1 RCSHLNAALC
11 FFSINRDSWMN
22 SYLVSD
28 KPIIYADMNVFR
40 YLACGDISI
49 LEPERFK
56 WVYSHVHLDEIHR
69 NGNRDALEGMA
80 LLKAVE
86 ICDLLNQDFQSEGN
100 IIIRDYMDPYSRYE
114 QHLEAVAGYEGAAD
128 LMVEY
133 LIRSFGADN
142 FKELSQTP
150 EQMRSE
156 IERITSIIPDERRE
170 DLVEKASEVSKEM
183 EVTIEKHLKNR
194 MPIDKTRSAL
204 GITSENRKAIEK
216 SESAI
221 NAVWDLISPSIP
233 NITKNQF
240 FGFEPI
246 PGIEGVQHTQHGAI
260 SGAYIVLN
268 MLGISPDKGLAK
280 RDKIKNIMSDGQHA
294 GMASYCNALV
304 SADRGIINKS
314 SCIFSYLNNIT
325 NALHFEYQKG
335 YQLCLGVSK
344 T

>member
-1 RCSHLNAALC
+1 
-11 FFSINRDSWMN
+11 MN

-69 NGNRDALEGMA
+69 NGNQDALEGIK

-86 ICDLLNQDFQSEGN
+86 ICDVLNQSFQSEGN
-100 IIIRDYMDPYSRYE
+100 IVIRDFIDPYLRYE
-114 QHLEAVAGYEGAAD
+114 QHLEAISGHEGAAD
-128 LMVEY
+128 YMVEH

-142 FKELSQTP
+142 FKELSETP
-150 EQMRSE
+150 EKMRDE
-156 IERITSIIPDERRE
+156 IERITSIIPSEKRE
-170 DLVEKASEVSKEM
+170 ELIEKVSTVSNEM
-183 EVTIEKHLKNR
+183 KDTIEKHLKNR

-204 GITSENRKAIEK
+204 GITSEDRKAIEK
-216 SESAI
+216 SKSAI
-221 NAVWDLISPSIP
+221 DEVWDLISSSIP
-233 NITKNQF
+233 NVTKNQF

-268 MLGISPDKGLAK
+268 MIGISPDKGLAK
-280 RDKIKNIMSDGQHA
+280 RDKIKNVMSDGQHA

-314 SCIFSYLNNIT
+314 SCIYSYLNNIT
-325 NALHFEYQKG
+325 NALHFKYQKG
-335 YQLCLGVSK
+335 FQLNLGVNK

>member
-1 RCSHLNAALC
+1 
-11 FFSINRDSWMN
+11 
-22 SYLVSD
+22 
-28 KPIIYADMNVFR
+28 MNVFR

-69 NGNRDALEGMA
+69 NGNQDALEGIK

-86 ICDLLNQDFQSEGN
+86 ICDVLNQSFQSEGN
-100 IIIRDYMDPYSRYE
+100 IVIRDFIDPYLRYE
-114 QHLEAVAGYEGAAD
+114 QHLEAISGHEGAAD
-128 LMVEY
+128 YMVEH

-142 FKELSQTP
+142 FKELSETP
-150 EQMRSE
+150 EKMRDE
-156 IERITSIIPDERRE
+156 IERITSIIPSEKRE
-170 DLVEKASEVSKEM
+170 ELIEKVSTVSNEM
-183 EVTIEKHLKNR
+183 KDTIEKHLKNR

-204 GITSENRKAIEK
+204 GITSEDRKAIEK
-216 SESAI
+216 SKSAI
-221 NAVWDLISPSIP
+221 DEVWDLISSSIP
-233 NITKNQF
+233 NVTKNQF

-268 MLGISPDKGLAK
+268 MIGISPDKGLAK
-280 RDKIKNIMSDGQHA
+280 RDKIKNVMSDGQHA

-314 SCIFSYLNNIT
+314 SCIYSYLNNIT
-325 NALHFEYQKG
+325 NALHFKYQKG
-335 YQLCLGVSK
+335 FQLNLGVNK

>member
-1 RCSHLNAALC
+1 
-11 FFSINRDSWMN
+11 MN

-49 LEPERFK
+49 LEPDGFI

-86 ICDLLNQDFQSEGN
+86 ICDVLNQDFQSEGN
-100 IIIRDYMDPYSRYE
+100 IIIRDYMEPYSRYE
-114 QHLEAVAGYEGAAD
+114 QHLEAVAGYEGVAD
-128 LMVEY
+128 IMVEY
-133 LIRSFGADN
+133 LIRSLGADN

-150 EQMRSE
+150 EQMRNE

-204 GITSENRKAIEK
+204 GVTSESRKAIEK

-221 NAVWDLISPSIP
+221 NEVWDLISPSIP
-233 NITKNQF
+233 NVTKNQF

-304 SADRGIINKS
+304 SADRGVINKS

>member
-1 RCSHLNAALC
+1 
-11 FFSINRDSWMN
+11 MN

-49 LEPERFK
+49 LEPDRFR

-69 NGNRDALEGMA
+69 NGNRDALEGMV

-86 ICDLLNQDFQSEGN
+86 ICDVLNQDFQSEGN

-150 EQMRSE
+150 EQMRNE

-183 EVTIEKHLKNR
+183 EVTIEKHLTNR
-194 MPIDKTRSAL
+194 MSIDKTRSAL
-204 GITSENRKAIEK
+204 GVTSENRKAIEK

-221 NAVWDLISPSIP
+221 DEVWDLISPSIP
-233 NITKNQF
+233 NVTKNQF

>member
-1 RCSHLNAALC
+1 
-11 FFSINRDSWMN
+11 MN

-49 LEPERFK
+49 LEPERFR

-69 NGNRDALEGMA
+69 NGNQDALKGMA

-86 ICDLLNQDFQSEGN
+86 ICDVLNQNFQSEGN
-100 IIIRDYMDPYSRYE
+100 IVIRDYIDPYLRYE
-114 QHLEAVAGYEGAAD
+114 QHLEAIAGYEGVAD
-128 LMVEY
+128 HMVEH

-142 FKELSQTP
+142 FKELSETP
-150 EQMRSE
+150 EQMRNE
-156 IERITSIIPDERRE
+156 IERITSIIPDKRRE
-170 DLVEKASEVSKEM
+170 DLVEKALEVSGEM
-183 EVTIEKHLKNR
+183 EVTIERHLKNK

-204 GITSENRKAIEK
+204 GVSSEARKAIEE

-221 NAVWDLISPSIP
+221 DEVWELISPSIP
-233 NITKNQF
+233 NVTKNQF
-240 FGFEPI
+240 FGFESI
-246 PGIEGVQHTQHGAI
+246 PGIEGVQLTQYGAI

-280 RDKIKNIMSDGQHA
+280 RDKIKNIISDGQHA

-335 YQLCLGVSK
+335 YQLSLGVSK

>member
-1 RCSHLNAALC
+1 
-11 FFSINRDSWMN
+11 MN

-40 YLACGDISI
+40 YLACGDISV
-49 LEPERFK
+49 LEPERFR

-69 NGNRDALEGMA
+69 NGNQDALKGMA

-86 ICDLLNQDFQSEGN
+86 ICDVLNQNFQSEGN
-100 IIIRDYMDPYSRYE
+100 IVIRDYIDPYSRYE
-114 QHLEAVAGYEGAAD
+114 QHLEAIAGYEGVAD
-128 LMVEY
+128 YMVEH

-142 FKELSQTP
+142 FKELSKTP
-150 EQMRSE
+150 EQMRNE
-156 IERITSIIPDERRE
+156 IERITSIIPDKRRE
-170 DLVEKASEVSKEM
+170 DLVEKASKVSREM
-183 EVTIEKHLKNR
+183 EVTIERHLKNK

-204 GITSENRKAIEK
+204 GVSSEARKAIEK

-221 NAVWDLISPSIP
+221 DEVWELISPSILSV
-233 NITKNQF
+233 TKNQF
-240 FGFEPI
+240 FGFESI
-246 PGIEGVQHTQHGAI
+246 PGIEGVQLTQYGAI

-280 RDKIKNIMSDGQHA
+280 RDKIKNIISDGQHA

-335 YQLCLGVSK
+335 YQLSLGVSK

>member
-1 RCSHLNAALC
+1 
-11 FFSINRDSWMN
+11 MN

-69 NGNRDALEGMA
+69 NGNQDALEGMKM
-80 LLKAVE
+80 LKAVE
-86 ICDLLNQDFQSEGN
+86 ICDVLNQRFQSEGN
-100 IIIRDYMDPYSRYE
+100 VVIRDFIDPYLRYE
-114 QHLEAVAGYEGAAD
+114 QHLEAITGYEGAAD
-128 LMVEY
+128 HMIEH

-142 FKELSQTP
+142 FKELSETP
-150 EQMRSE
+150 EQMRNE

-170 DLVEKASEVSKEM
+170 ELIEEVSAVSNQMKD
-183 EVTIEKHLKNR
+183 TIEKHLKNR
-194 MPIDKTRSAL
+194 MPIDKTRRDL
-204 GITSENRKAIEK
+204 GITSEDRKAIEK
-216 SESAI
+216 SKSAI
-221 NAVWDLISPSIP
+221 DEVWELISPSIP
-233 NITKNQF
+233 NVTKNQF
-240 FGFEPI
+240 FGFEPFL
-246 PGIEGVQHTQHGAI
+246 GIEGVQHTQHGAI

-268 MLGISPDKGLAK
+268 MIGISPDKGLAK
-280 RDKIKNIMSDGQHA
+280 RDKIKNVMSDGQHA

-335 YQLCLGVSK
+335 FQLSLA
-344 T
+344 

>member
-1 RCSHLNAALC
+1 
-11 FFSINRDSWMN
+11 MN

-69 NGNRDALEGMA
+69 NGNRDALEGMT

-86 ICDLLNQDFQSEGN
+86 ICDVLNQDFQSEGN
-100 IIIRDYMDPYSRYE
+100 IVIRDYIDPYSRYE
-114 QHLEAVAGYEGAAD
+114 QHLEAIYGYEGVAD
-128 LMVEY
+128 YMVEH

-142 FKELSQTP
+142 FKELSETP
-150 EQMRSE
+150 EQMRNE
-156 IERITSIIPDERRE
+156 IERITSIIPDKRRE
-170 DLVEKASEVSKEM
+170 DLVEKASKVSKEM

-204 GITSENRKAIEK
+204 GVTSENRKAIEK

-221 NAVWDLISPSIP
+221 DAIWDLISPSIP
-233 NITKNQF
+233 NVTKNQF

-268 MLGISPDKGLAK
+268 MLGISPDKGLAR

-335 YQLCLGVSK
+335 YQLSLGVSK

>member
-1 RCSHLNAALC
+1 
-11 FFSINRDSWMN
+11 MN
-22 SYLVSD
+22 SYVVSD

-49 LEPERFK
+49 LEPDRFK

-86 ICDLLNQDFQSEGN
+86 ICDVLNQDFQSEGN

-150 EQMRSE
+150 EQMRNE
-156 IERITSIIPDERRE
+156 IERITSIIPDGRRE

-204 GITSENRKAIEK
+204 GVTSENRKAIEK

-221 NAVWDLISPSIP
+221 NEVWDLISPSIP
-233 NITKNQF
+233 NVTKNQF

-268 MLGISPDKGLAK
+268 MLGISPDKGLTK

-294 GMASYCNALV
+294 GMASYCNALI

-314 SCIFSYLNNIT
+314 SCIFSHLNNIT

>member
-1 RCSHLNAALC
+1 
-11 FFSINRDSWMN
+11 MN

>member
-1 RCSHLNAALC
+1 
-11 FFSINRDSWMN
+11 MN

-69 NGNRDALEGMA
+69 NGNRDALEGMK

-86 ICDLLNQDFQSEGN
+86 ICDVLNQDFQSEGN
-100 IIIRDYMDPYSRYE
+100 IVIRDYMDPYSRYE
-114 QHLEAVAGYEGAAD
+114 QHLEAISGYEGAAD
-128 LMVEY
+128 QMMEY

-142 FKELSQTP
+142 FKELSETP
-150 EQMRSE
+150 EQMRNE
-156 IERITSIIPDERRE
+156 IERITSNIPDERRKN
-170 DLVEKASEVSKEM
+170 LIEKASKVSKEM

-204 GITSENRKAIEK
+204 GVTSENRKAIEK

-221 NAVWDLISPSIP
+221 DEIWDLISPSIP
-233 NITKNQF
+233 NVSKNQF
-240 FGFEPI
+240 FGFEPL

-268 MLGISPDKGLAK
+268 MLGISPDTGLGK
-280 RDKIKNIMSDGQHA
+280 RDKIKNVMSDGQHA

-314 SCIFSYLNNIT
+314 SCIFSYLNNVT

-335 YQLCLGVSK
+335 YQLNLVVSK

>member
-1 RCSHLNAALC
+1 
-11 FFSINRDSWMN
+11 MN

-56 WVYSHVHLDEIHR
+56 WVYSFVHLDEIHR
-69 NGNRDALEGMA
+69 NGNQDALEGMK

-86 ICDLLNQDFQSEGN
+86 ICDVLNQSFQSEGN
-100 IIIRDYMDPYSRYE
+100 IIIRDFIDPYLRYE
-114 QHLEAVAGYEGAAD
+114 QHLVAISGHEGASD
-128 LMVEY
+128 YMVEH

-142 FKELSQTP
+142 FKELSETP
-150 EQMRSE
+150 DQMRNE
-156 IERITSIIPDERRE
+156 IERITSILPDEKRE
-170 DLVEKASEVSKEM
+170 ELVEKVSVVSNEM
-183 EVTIEKHLKNR
+183 RDSIEKHLKKR

-204 GITSENRKAIEK
+204 GITSEDRKAIEK
-216 SESAI
+216 SKSAI
-221 NAVWDLISPSIP
+221 DEVWNLISLSIP

-240 FGFEPI
+240 FGFESI

-280 RDKIKNIMSDGQHA
+280 RDKIKNVMSDGQHA

-314 SCIFSYLNNIT
+314 TCIFSYLNNIT
-325 NALHFEYQKG
+325 NAIHFEYQKG
-335 YQLCLGVSK
+335 FQLSLGVINK
-344 T
+344 